1 MALALGLLACLGL
14 WWFSKN
20 HARFGPALT
29 ARLLRRV
36 AAWGVIAL
44 AALFLVRGRID
55 LALILGLGGVWL
67 LEGPENL
74 GRRLR
79 GVVRGRGLGG
89 LTGLGPGLGSGLR
102 GLAERLRP
110 VRRPRRSAVIE
121 LAIGPDGSLGPGY
134 VRAGPLA
141 GQPLDQLAPA
151 VLRDL
156 LGLCRR
162 SDPEGARLLE
172 AYLDGRHPGWRV
184 DAQRD
189 ADARARRPADPGAM
203 TQDEAYEVLGL
214 QRGASPEEIRAA
226 HRALMKRLHPDQGG
240 TAERAARVNAARD
253 RLTNRHR

>member
-1 MALALGLLACLGL
+1 MALALGLLACLCL

-20 HARFGPALT
+20 RARFGPLPT
-29 ARLLRRV
+29 GRLLRRLSAW
-36 AAWGVIAL
+36 AAITL
-44 AALFLVRGRID
+44 AALFLLRGRID
-55 LALILGLGGVWL
+55 LALVLGIGGVWL

-79 GVVRGRGLGG
+79 GALGG
-89 LTGLGPGLGSGLR
+89 GQGFGGGLQRGAAGLR
-102 GLAERLRP
+102 GWAERLRA
-110 VRRPRRSAVIE
+110 VSRPRRSAVIE
-121 LAIGPDGSLGPGY
+121 LEIRPDGSLGAGH

-141 GQPLDQLAPA
+141 GEPLDRLTPA

-156 LGLCRR
+156 LGICRLR
-162 SDPEGARLLE
+162 DPEGARLLE
-172 AYLDGRHPGWRV
+172 TYLDGRHPGWRV
-184 DAQRD
+184 DAERD
-189 ADARARRPADPGAM
+189 ADTRARRPADPGAM

-214 QRGASPEEIRAA
+214 ERGASPEEIRTA

>member
-1 MALALGLLACLGL
+1 MALALGLLACLAL

-20 HARFGPALT
+20 GARFGPALT
-29 ARLLRRV
+29 GRLLRRV
-36 AAWGVIAL
+36 AAWGALVL
-44 AALFLVRGRID
+44 AAFFLLRGRID
-55 LALILGLGGVWL
+55 LALVLGLGGVWL

-79 GVVRGRGLGG
+79 GVFKGKPGARGLWGAA
-89 LTGLGPGLGSGLR
+89 GLR

-110 VRRPRRSAVIE
+110 AARPRRSPVIE
-121 LAIGPDGSLGPGY
+121 LAILPDGSLGPGF

-141 GQPLDQLAPA
+141 GEPLDRLAPD

-156 LGLCRR
+156 LGICRLR
-162 SDPEGARLLE
+162 DPEGARLLE

-214 QRGASPEEIRAA
+214 QRGASPEEIRTA